1 MTIQKLKK
9 QRSKGLTE
17 LIEKYFSFFSWYIS
31 KIKKPSI
38 KEGLIFI
45 KLLGNYPNH
54 ATLLKFVAAT
64 ALEVA
69 AATAFSFCLTSVTGS
84 SAPV

>member
-38 KEGLIFI
+38 KEGLIII
-45 KLLGNYPNH
+45 K
-54 ATLLKFVAAT
+54 VI
-64 ALEVA
+64 
-69 AATAFSFCLTSVTGS
+69 S
-84 SAPV
+84 